1 MNTSYQKRM
10 AAKILKC
17 GSGRVKVSQEKDIEE
32 ALTRNDVRHLIVK
45 GLIRKVQ
52 KKGTG
57 RIGANKKLAQKKKG
71 RSGGRGT
78 KRGKKFVLVSRKET
92 WMRNIRAQ
100 RSLLKELKE
109 KGLIE
114 NAVYNK
120 FYRRAKGGEYR
131 NKKHML
137 SFLKENNLIKSKKKE
152 KAGGKNA

>member
-1 MNTSYQKRM
+1 MDTSYQKRM

-17 GSGRVKVSQEKDIEE
+17 GPGRVRVAQDKEIEE
-32 ALTRNDVRHLIVK
+32 ALTRNDVKHLIVK
-45 GLIRKVQ
+45 NLIWKVQ

-57 RIGANKKLAQKKKG
+57 RTAARKKLIQKKKG

-78 KRGKKFVLVSRKET
+78 KRGGKSVLVPKKEM

-100 RSLLKELKE
+100 RKMLKELKE

-114 NAVYNK
+114 NVVYNK
-120 FYRRAKGGEYR
+120 FYRRSKGGEYR

-137 SFLKENNLIKSKKKE
+137 SFLKENNLIKSKKK
-152 KAGGKNA
+152 AGGKNA